1 MTNLGA
7 GQWDLDMHMEDGSMS
22 DATVSEDGDSTAES
36 DDGGDNRPSK
46 WDYRWELR
54 CPPNAE
60 AARMALADIQGLL
73 WPQRADKK
81 AYLPA
86 NLGIVLEAHL
96 RAMKDFLIAFTDF
109 EGRSNHHA
117 LSWIEDEEL
126 AADIKLYLQSLGK
139 YICAMDIV
147 KYLEDPIVQKQH
159 SLNRTISLSTAQQWL
174 HKLGYRWKKEKQ
186 GQYSDG
192 HEHDDVV
199 HYHQNIFL
207 PEWSGIELSLQNWKF
222 DDPNQEY
229 SPPTTSPS
237 SRHVVVWF
245 HDEST
250 FYANDHHKV
259 RWEHIS
265 EDALPQPKGE
275 GASIMVSHFISP
287 DYGFLHSP
295 DGKESACV
303 LFRAGKSHNG
313 YYSSNDIL
321 KQAAQ
326 AMDILVKYFPEEDH
340 IFVFDNATTH
350 LKRADDALSACH
362 MPKNPSKSW
371 GPEAMVRDDNG
382 KPIMGPDNKPLKM
395 KIPMAPGHFPDG
407 TSQPLYF
414 PVGHPQAGWFKGMS
428 QILQEHG
435 YDVKGLLTECKGFKC
450 PEGWRD
456 CCCHRILFNEPDFKN
471 VESLLEA
478 TCQAQGVQMCWGY
491 AKRIY
496 HLNPPSSKEADL
508 ERNVVTALAAI
519 PLTTMH
525 WFAMQSHR
533 FIDAYKHGLNGA
545 QAAWAVRK
553 YHGH

>member
-1 MTNLGA
+1 M
-7 GQWDLDMHMEDGSMS
+7 
-22 DATVSEDGDSTAES
+22 
-36 DDGGDNRPSK
+36 
-46 WDYRWELR
+46 
-54 CPPNAE
+54 PNA
-60 AARMALADIQGLL
+60 
-73 WPQRADKK
+73 
-81 AYLPA
+81 
-86 NLGIVLEAHL
+86 
-96 RAMKDFLIAFTDF
+96 T
-109 EGRSNHHA
+109 
-117 LSWIEDEEL
+117 
-126 AADIKLYLQSLGK
+126 
-139 YICAMDIV
+139 
-147 KYLEDPIVQKQH
+147 KQH
-159 SLNRTISLSTAQQWL
+159 SLNRTISLSTAQRWL
-174 HKLGYRWKKEKQ
+174 HKLGYRWKKEKW

-207 PEWSGIELSLQNWKF
+207 PEWSSIELSLWNWKY

-237 SRHVVVWF
+237 SHHVVVWF

-250 FYANDHHKV
+250 FYANDHCKV

-275 GASIMVSHFISP
+275 GASIMVSHFVSP

-303 LFRAGKSHNG
+303 LFRAGKSCDG

-340 IFVFDNATTH
+340 IFIFDNATTH
-350 LKRADDALSACH
+350 LKHADDPLSAHCREWWLRILFYF
-362 MPKNPSKSW
+362 SKGH
-371 GPEAMVRDDNG
+371 GPYF
-382 KPIMGPDNKPLKM
+382 PIMGPDNKPLKM
-395 KIPMAPGHFPDG
+395 KIPMAPSHFPDG

-435 YDVKGLLTECKGFKC
+435 YDVKGLLTE
-450 PEGWRD
+450 
-456 CCCHRILFNEPDFKN
+456 
-471 VESLLEA
+471 
-478 TCQAQGVQMCWGY
+478 
-491 AKRIY
+491 
-496 HLNPPSSKEADL
+496 
-508 ERNVVTALAAI
+508 
-519 PLTTMH
+519 
-525 WFAMQSHR
+525 

-553 YHGH
+553 YCGHQVLPENLMAELDKFTS

>member
-1 MTNLGA
+1 
-7 GQWDLDMHMEDGSMS
+7 
-22 DATVSEDGDSTAES
+22 
-36 DDGGDNRPSK
+36 
-46 WDYRWELR
+46 
-54 CPPNAE
+54 
-60 AARMALADIQGLL
+60 
-73 WPQRADKK
+73 
-81 AYLPA
+81 
-86 NLGIVLEAHL
+86 
-96 RAMKDFLIAFTDF
+96 MKDFLIAFTDF
-109 EGRSNHHA
+109 EGRVGCVGGEWGKVALQTACYHERGEYFSHCLTCWTQAYIHDRTLPFQKSNHHA
-117 LSWIEDEEL
+117 LSQIEDEEL

-139 YICAMDIV
+139 YI
-147 KYLEDPIVQKQH
+147 QK
-159 SLNRTISLSTAQQWL
+159 W
-174 HKLGYRWKKEKQ
+174 

-199 HYHQNIFL
+199 HYCQNIFL
-207 PEWSGIELSLQNWKF
+207 PEWSSIELSLWNWKY

-237 SRHVVVWF
+237 SCHVVVWF

-250 FYANDHHKV
+250 FYANDCHKV

-303 LFRAGKSHNG
+303 LFRAGKSRDG

-350 LKRADDALSACH
+350 LKCADDALSAHH
-362 MPKNPSKSW
+362 MPKNPLKSW

-395 KIPMAPGHFPDG
+395 KIPMAPSHFPDG

-428 QILQEHG
+428 QILQECG

-471 VESLLEA
+471 VKSLLEA
-478 TCQAQGVQMCWGY
+478 TCRAQGVQVIFLPKFHCE
-491 AKRIY
+491 
-496 HLNPPSSKEADL
+496 LNFIE
-508 ERNVVTALAAI
+508 
-519 PLTTMH
+519 M
-525 WFAMQSHR
+525 FAMRSHR

-553 YHGH
+553 YHGHQVLPENLMAELDKFTS

>member
-1 MTNLGA
+1 
-7 GQWDLDMHMEDGSMS
+7 MHMEDGSMS

-73 WPQRADKK
+73 QPQRADKK

-109 EGRSNHHA
+109 EGRTACYHERGEYFSCCLTHWTWAYIHDHTLPFWKSNHHA

-139 YICAMDIV
+139 YICVMDIV

-159 SLNRTISLSTAQQWL
+159 SLNRTISLSTAQWWL

-207 PEWSGIELSLQNWKF
+207 PEWI

-237 SRHVVVWF
+237 SHHVVVWF

-250 FYANDHHKV
+250 FYANDRHKV

-340 IFVFDNATTH
+340 IFIFDNATTH
-350 LKRADDALSACH
+350 LKCADDALSACH

-371 GPEAMVRDDNG
+371 GPEAM
-382 KPIMGPDNKPLKM
+382 
-395 KIPMAPGHFPDG
+395 
-407 TSQPLYF
+407 PLYF

-471 VESLLEA
+471 VKSLLEA
-478 TCQAQGVQMCWGY
+478 TCQAQGVQVIFLPKFHCE
-491 AKRIY
+491 
-496 HLNPPSSKEADL
+496 LNFIE
-508 ERNVVTALAAI
+508 
-519 PLTTMH
+519 M
-525 WFAMQSHR
+525 FAMRSHR

-553 YHGH
+553 YHGHQVLPENLMAELDKFTS